1 MKAQR
6 RVHFAMYP
14 VTGVSC
20 SATVAEYE
28 AMLDLEIHTRK
39 CFRCRGG
46 RLSACRNGSAFA
58 RELTRHLIG
67 GGNGLAYSTKTP
79 GVNYYRIELPAR
91 FSSSAGL
98 LGVHELPNGKRP
110 RGILKRRIAMR

>member
-39 CFRCRGG
+39 CFRCGGG
-46 RLSACRNGSAFA
+46 RLRACHSGSAFA
-58 RELTRHLIG
+58 KEVTRHLIG

-79 GVNYYRIELPAR
+79 GVNYYRIELPAT
-91 FSSSAGL
+91 FGSSANL
-98 LGVHELPNGKRP
+98 LGVDRLSSGKRR